1 MSIRT
6 LISTSIAALAML
18 PALAVHAQA
27 QLTSTLPAPA
37 AAVSAS
43 TLAARTTLD
52 YRMNERI
59 VQVPAGANGEAL
71 LETTVFQP
79 DGAGPF
85 PLIVIN
91 HGKDPGRPSLQQRD
105 RFYHMATAFVKRGY
119 AVMVPMR
126 QGFSK
131 SGGRYRDQG
140 CDMTANGYIQAEDV
154 RATLDFARRQ
164 PWVDGEHMVVAGQSY
179 GGLATIAL
187 GTGSLPGVRGLI
199 NFAGGLR
206 DDSDRCAWRS
216 QLVSA
221 FAEYGA
227 KSKLPSLWM
236 YGQNDSLFGPEL
248 AHRMH
253 DAYAQAGGRGRLVEF
268 SAFKRDSHGMLAS
281 RDGEKVWL
289 EDTERFLKEIGM
301 PTEVVFDVAPMPTPA
316 RTGFAQVD
324 DVKAVPF
331 LSENGR
337 RAYAEYLTKLTP
349 RAFAVSPSGAWTWA
363 EEGED
368 PDGRA
373 LATCSAKSKEPCR
386 LYSVDDYVVWNDSRL
401 DQAEK
406 ASATAALTPVPP
418 APAALTAAAAPA
430 AAAGAPTTSVG
441 STTVR

>member
-6 LISTSIAALAML
+6 LISTSIAVLAML
-18 PALAVHAQA
+18 PAMSHAQSELQA
-27 QLTSTLPAPA
+27 QPQVEPA
-37 AAVSAS
+37 ALP
-43 TLAARTTLD
+43 LAAASAGALRALD
-52 YRMNERI
+52 YHMNERI
-59 VQVPAGANGEAL
+59 VQVPAGENGEAL
-71 LETTVFQP
+71 LETTVFRP

-126 QGFSK
+126 QGFSR
-131 SGGRYRDQG
+131 SGGSYREHG
-140 CDMTANGYIQAEDV
+140 CDMTANGYTQAEDV
-154 RATLDFARRQ
+154 RATLAFARQQ
-164 PWVDGEHMVVAGQSY
+164 PWVDADHIVVAGQSY

-187 GTGSLPGVRGLI
+187 GTQDLPGVRGLI

-221 FAEYGA
+221 FAEYGSKA
-227 KSKLPSLWM
+227 KLPSLWM

-248 AHRMH
+248 AQRMH

-268 SAFKRDSHGMLAS
+268 AAFKRDSHGMLAS

-289 EDTERFLKEIGM
+289 GDTEQFLKEIGM
-301 PTEVVFDVAPMPTPA
+301 PTRVVFDVAPMPSPA
-316 RTGFAQVD
+316 RTGFARVD
-324 DVKAVPF
+324 DVAAVPF

-337 RAYAEYLTKLTP
+337 RAYSDYLTKMTP

-386 LYSVDDYVVWNDSRL
+386 LYSVDDYVVWNDERL

-406 ASATAALTPVPP
+406 ASATAALTPAP
-418 APAALTAAAAPA
+418 APTASAAVAST
-430 AAAGAPTTSVG
+430 APTTSVG